1 MFRKQFRNAA
11 KEEIKIMD
19 YQLQQEK
26 IIERVAEY
34 YAITTAGNNIRK
46 LCALNIQAVREKE
59 DFSLMN

>member
-1 MFRKQFRNAA
+1 
-11 KEEIKIMD
+11 MD

-34 YAITTAGNNIRK
+34 YAITTAGNSIRK
-46 LCALNIQAVREKE
+46 LCALNAQLVKEKE